1 MNLAQRLNNVAKGIE
16 DKQQAVLNEIVD
28 YFRNELTTE
37 KYEKILEE
45 KLSKESVAKKRE
57 YEFVV
62 EYFTDYMSYLSIKA
76 LYTEW
81 TNPDYVK
88 GEYVY
93 IYKGVNLND
102 IKSDIVSKLVEL
114 SLELLANLGFEDI
127 VYTNEKLERT
137 KIYIHW

>member
-1 MNLAQRLNNVAKGIE
+1 MNLAQRLNDVAKGIE
-16 DKQQAVLNEIVD
+16 DKQQAILNEIVD
-28 YFRNELTTE
+28 YFKNELTTE

-62 EYFTDYMSYLSIKA
+62 EYFTDYMSFLSIKA

-88 GEYVY
+88 G
-93 IYKGVNLND
+93 
-102 IKSDIVSKLVEL
+102 
-114 SLELLANLGFEDI
+114 
-127 VYTNEKLERT
+127 
-137 KIYIHW
+137 

>member
-1 MNLAQRLNNVAKGIE
+1 MNLAQRLNDVAKGIE
-16 DKQQAVLNEIVD
+16 DKQQAILNEIVD
-28 YFRNELTTE
+28 YFKNELTTE

-62 EYFTDYMSYLSIKA
+62 EYFTDYMSFLSIKA

-93 IYKGVNLND
+93 KYKDVNLND

-114 SLELLANLGFEDI
+114 SLELLVNLGFEDI

-137 KIYIHW
+137 RIYIHW

>member
-1 MNLAQRLNNVAKGIE
+1 M
-16 DKQQAVLNEIVD
+16 
-28 YFRNELTTE
+28 
-37 KYEKILEE
+37 EE

-93 IYKGVNLND
+93 LYKGVNLND

-114 SLELLANLGFEDI
+114 SLELLTNLGFEDI